1 MNLGGKDAPAY
12 KAMIYYFTGVEST
25 KFRGSPRITLP
36 VRLNSDLK
44 LTNEN
49 NCDFF
54 NRYGVKELKSINDL
68 ELLYVLAADRKLWK
82 DFSNKIFVTA

>member
-1 MNLGGKDAPAY
+1 MLF
-12 KAMIYYFTGVEST
+12 YFARVEST
-25 KFRGSPRITLP
+25 KFRRRPRFTLP

-44 LTNEN
+44 YTNEN
-49 NCDFF
+49 DCEFL

-82 DFSNKIFVTA
+82 DFTNKIFVTAKANIAF